1 MLKVNGYEVPEHT
14 SYSSITT
21 WLSCGYRYYLS
32 RIAQVEEPPS
42 TWSIG
47 GTAVHS
53 ATEEYDRIMWK
64 AENNS

>member
-1 MLKVNGYEVPEHT
+1 VLKINGYEVPKHT
-14 SYSSITT
+14 SFSSITT

-32 RIAQVEEPPS
+32 RVVQVEEQPA

-64 AENNS
+64 AENR